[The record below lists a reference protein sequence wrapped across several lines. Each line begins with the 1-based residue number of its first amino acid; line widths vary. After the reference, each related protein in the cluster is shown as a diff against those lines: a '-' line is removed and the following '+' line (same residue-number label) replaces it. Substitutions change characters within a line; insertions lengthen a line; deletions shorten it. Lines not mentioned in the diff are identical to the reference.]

1 MPRPFTTYTLE
12 RTNKIL
18 ASLASGM
25 TLAKS
30 CKLHGVL
37 VMTFFAWLERDF
49 DDLKKRYE
57 RAKISHMEHLSE
69 KIASTIEAPL
79 SDEEKEYPIA
89 FKRRELQ
96 MKRLQWELEKRHR
109 NVYGNHVTVE
119 NKHTIDLKPVLAKI
133 EERRKHQQAN
143 KAMRV
148 IEATEKPLELTKLS
162 KAKQSVGKRK
172 KLKCE

>member
-1 MPRPFTTYTLE
+1 MPKPVTTYTLDKTD
-12 RTNKIL
+12 RIL
-18 ASLASGM
+18 ASVATGA
-25 TLAKS
+25 TLAHA
-30 CKLHGVL
+30 CKEHGVV
-37 VMTFFAWLERDF
+37 VMTFYDWLERDF
-49 DDLKKRYE
+49 DNLKKRYE
-57 RAKISHMEHLSE
+57 RAKLSHMECLSD
-69 KIASTIEAPL
+69 KIAETIEAPL
-79 SDEEKEYPIA
+79 SEEEKEYPVA

-133 EERRKHQQAN
+133 EERRRRQQAN

-162 KAKQSVGKRK
+162 KDEQSIVKPNKRD
-172 KLKCE
+172 

>member
-18 ASLASGM
+18 ASIASGM

-57 RAKISHMEHLSE
+57 QAKISHMEHLSD
-69 KIASTIEAPL
+69 KIADTIEAPL
-79 SDEEKEYPIA
+79 SEEEKKYPVS

-96 MKRLQWELEKRHR
+96 MKRLQWELEKRYR
-109 NVYGNHVTVE
+109 NVYGNHMTVE
-119 NKHTIDLKPVLAKI
+119 QKHTIDLKPVLAKI

-148 IEATEKPLELTKLS
+148 IEATEKPLECRKLS
-162 KAKQSVGKRK
+162 KDEQSTM
-172 KLKCE
+172 KLKK